1 MQIDSLSLTN
11 TTMKIININLDLI
24 EQFLKSRSYDQL
36 FVIDNEMK
44 SEIKNGNAIGF
55 VGSGLSLNEVSVFHD
70 EQELNIFYNKF
81 LESKY
86 RLLFQLV

>member
-11 TTMKIININLDLI
+11 TTMKVININLDQI

-36 FVIDNEMK
+36 FVIDNKMK
-44 SEIKNGNAIGF
+44 NEINNGNAIGF
-55 VGSGLSLNEVSVFHD
+55 TGSSISLKEVSVFNNAK
-70 EQELNIFYNKF
+70 ELYSFYDKF

-86 RLLFQLV
+86 HLLFQLV

>member
-11 TTMKIININLDLI
+11 TTMKIININLDQI

-36 FVIDNEMK
+36 FIIDNKMK
-44 SEIKNGNAIGF
+44 NEINNGNAIGF
-55 VGSGLSLNEVSVFHD
+55 TGSSVSFKEVSVFNNVK
-70 EQELNIFYNKF
+70 ELYNFYDKF

-86 RLLFQLV
+86 HLLFQLV